1 MKQWWDEWVKE
12 PFLRT
17 LVEVSWFGPVLTAI
31 LVALLVNMLT
41 EALTTWGGV
50 GFGFLVWAVLAACT
64 AIFVYLY
71 ELARRRRRRKGTALG
86 APADREHP
94 MQSEG
99 LVFLYTNEAALRE
112 ALGYHRPVLKQC
124 WLVVTPEMQTA
135 AANVISQVKEVQ
147 FAVKP
152 ISDLYNTRACYDTAN
167 HIFEREASLHKIPLS
182 RVMADITGGTKPMTV
197 GLLLAC
203 VKHGVAVEHVPA
215 VYDEITHKPTGTLP
229 PIAIEL
235 T

>member
-12 PFLRT
+12 PFLRI

-41 EALTTWGGV
+41 EALTSWGGV

-64 AIFVYLY
+64 VTFVYLY
-71 ELARRRRRRKGTALG
+71 ELARRRRRREGTALG
-86 APADREHP
+86 MPADREHP
-94 MQSEG
+94 KQSKG
-99 LVFLYTNEAALRE
+99 LVFLYTNDAALRE
-112 ALGYHRPVLKQC
+112 AIEYHRPVLKHC
-124 WLVVTPEMQTA
+124 WLVVTPELQTA
-135 AANVISQVKEVQ
+135 AANVIGQMEEIH

-167 HIFEREASLHKIPLS
+167 HIFEREAPLQQIPLS
-182 RVMADITGGTKPMTV
+182 QVMADITGGTKPMTV

-215 VYDEITHKPTGTLP
+215 LYDKITHKPIGTLP

-235 T
+235 S

>member
-1 MKQWWDEWVKE
+1 MNQWWDEWVKR
-12 PFLRT
+12 PFLRA
-17 LVEVSWFGPVLTAI
+17 LVEIPWFGPVLTAI

-41 EALTTWGGV
+41 EALTSWGGV
-50 GFGFLVWAVLAACT
+50 GFGFLVWAILAICT
-64 AIFVYLY
+64 VIFVYLY
-71 ELARRRRRRKGTALG
+71 ELTRRQQRRKGAALG
-86 APADREHP
+86 TPADREHP

-99 LVFLYTNEAALRE
+99 LVFLITNEAALRE
-112 ALGYHRPVLKQC
+112 AIEYHRPVLKHC
-124 WLVVTPEMQTA
+124 WLIVTPEMQPVA
-135 AANVISQVKEVQ
+135 GGVVNQFKEIQ
-147 FAVKP
+147 FSLKP

-167 HIFEREASLHKIPLS
+167 HIFEHEAPLQQIPLS
-182 RVMADITGGTKPMTV
+182 QVMADITGGTKPMTV

-215 VYDEITHKPTGTLP
+215 VYDKITHKPIGTLP